1 MNYKIFIVEDDP
13 WYGEMLKYHLEM
25 NPEYEITLFDNGRE
39 VLSNLYRK
47 PDLVCIDFGLPDMNG
62 EVLLKRL
69 KQENVNL
76 PVIIISGQEDIEV
89 AVSLL
94 KIGARDYIIK
104 NDHTKENLW
113 QAVINARENTIL
125 KQEVEELKDQLEEKF
140 DFSNSIIGQSQ
151 PILKVFKTLE
161 KAIKSNINVSVTG
174 ETGTGKELVAKA
186 IHFNSDRKRKPLIA
200 VNMAAIPPELVESEL
215 FGHEKGAFTGATSQ
229 KTGKFL
235 AANGG
240 TLFLDEIAELDLSI
254 QTKLLRALQERE
266 VVPIGSNKSTIFD
279 ARLIT
284 ATHKD
289 LAKEVQEGRFREDLY
304 YRIIGLPIELPP
316 LRERGNDILL
326 LANNFV
332 QDYCK
337 TNKAGK
343 ITFSED
349 AKQKLYNYEYPGNV
363 RELKAIVD
371 LACVLCDE
379 DKIQPKEISFN
390 KLAKDNF
397 ISFQEKSLKE
407 YQTDIISY
415 FLNKYNQNVVMVA
428 EKLSIGKSTIYN
440 LIKAGDIKLE
450 E

>member
-1 MNYKIFIVEDDP
+1 MNYKIFMVEDDP
-13 WYGEMLKYHLEM
+13 WFGEMLKYHLEM
-25 NPEYEITLFDNGRE
+25 NPEYEISLFDNGRE
-39 VLSNLYRK
+39 LLSNLYQK
-47 PDLVCIDFGLPDMNG
+47 PDLVCIDFGLPDMDG
-62 EVLLKRL
+62 QTLLKRI
-69 KQENVNL
+69 KQENNSL

-113 QAVINARENTIL
+113 QAVINARENTNL

-215 FGHEKGAFTGATSQ
+215 FGHEKGAFTGAISQ

-266 VVPIGSNKSTIFD
+266 VVPIGSNKSTKFN

-326 LANNFV
+326 LANYFV

-379 DKIQPKEISFN
+379 NKIQPKDISFN

-407 YQTDIISY
+407 YQTEIISY
-415 FLNKYNQNVVMVA
+415 FLDKYDQNVIMVA

-450 E
+450 K